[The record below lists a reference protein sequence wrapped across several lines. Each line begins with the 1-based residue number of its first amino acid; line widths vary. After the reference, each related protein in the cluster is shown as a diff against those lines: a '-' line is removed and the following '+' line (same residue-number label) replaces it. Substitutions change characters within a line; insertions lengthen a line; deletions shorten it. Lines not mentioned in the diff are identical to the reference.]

1 VIEVKAMATNSAEGN
16 SRDRILDAAEQLF
29 SEQGISGT
37 SLRALTRAAGVNLA
51 AVHYYFGSKEALLN
65 AVIARRAEPVNAQR
79 LLALE
84 TMLSSRE
91 EPEVEAILE
100 AFVFPPL
107 SAVSGSSEQEQRLGR
122 LTARIEA
129 QPPELVESLSREH
142 FGEVASHF
150 VDALQK
156 ALPHLRKDLVADRF
170 RYAAGLFSF
179 LFSGNFDLDT
189 LPGHP
194 PQPRSLEQ
202 KLSEAIGF
210 IAAGIRAEDPMQA
223 KHAQKSAHREVAA

>member
-1 VIEVKAMATNSAEGN
+1 MTTEPMEEN
-16 SRDRILDAAEQLF
+16 SRERILNAAEQLF

-37 SLRALTRAAGVNLA
+37 SLRALTRAADVNLA
-51 AVHYYFGSKEALLN
+51 SVHYYFGSKEALLD
-65 AVIARRAEPVNAQR
+65 AVIDRRAKPVNAQR

-84 TMLSSRE
+84 TLMSSGDE
-91 EPEVEAILE
+91 LQVEAILE

-107 SAVSGSSEQEQRLGR
+107 TAISVSSEQEQRLGR

-129 QPPELVESLSREH
+129 QPPELVESLSRKH
-142 FGEVASHF
+142 FGQVSNGF

-156 ALPHLRKDLVADRF
+156 ALPHLRGELVADRF

-189 LPGHP
+189 LPDYP

-202 KLSEAIGF
+202 KLADAIGF
-210 IAAGIRAEDPMQA
+210 LAAGMRAPDPLA
-223 KHAQKSAHREVAA
+223 AQKPARPEVAA